1 MNHRSRTFMSSSDQP
16 RARYRLLDSTK
27 ARRLGVGSLMVGV
40 LLAARASLAQPAPAE
55 ASLND
60 LVLSWLQ
67 GNYAT
72 PIVCTLDG
80 QPRRGLR
87 RILIEPAPPSH
98 RASEATVRFVD
109 LAAADATRCFTEI
122 GGDTPNI
129 TGALVVRHPTTKRR
143 PTVVRDFKTELKRK
157 RGFELDIVSGTLE
170 LEPVG
175 EGSQSETWDMRGGH
189 LRVHILRKGE
199 DGLRVL
205 QDLPSPRKVRLEIE
219 ARDGRLLSFPASL
232 ARPNDAKRRPSP
244 RR

>member
-1 MNHRSRTFMSSSDQP
+1 VGALVAGLVLF
-16 RARYRLLDSTK
+16 ARVS
-27 ARRLGVGSLMVGV
+27 A
-40 LLAARASLAQPAPAE
+40 AQPTPVE

-60 LVLSWLQ
+60 LVLSWLH

-87 RILIEPAPPSH
+87 RILIEPAPPNH
-98 RASEATVRFVD
+98 RNREATLRFVD
-109 LAAADATRCFTEI
+109 LGAAEATRCFTEI

-129 TGALVVRHPTTKRR
+129 MGTLVVRHPTTRVR
-143 PTVVRDFKTELKRK
+143 PTAMRDFKIELKRK
-157 RGFELDIVSGTLE
+157 RGFELDIVSGTLD

-175 EGSQSETWDMRGGH
+175 KGAQGETLDMRGGH

-199 DGLRVL
+199 DGLLVL
-205 QDLPSPRKVRLEIE
+205 QDLPSPRKVRLEVE
-219 ARDGRLLSFPASL
+219 SRDGQRLSFPASL
-232 ARPNDAKRRPSP
+232 ARPDAAKGRPRP